1 MFSLKQEHQIEFL
14 SQTWH
19 YIKKMFLIK
28 IQELPHT
35 QKHQQQKIIN
45 KYNEGRKRF
54 SNIKRNEIK
63 PTRFPGSQLNTQ
75 LSKKI
80 LLFVVQI
87 PTSFSSVPLLY
98 PRWWKINKLIMF
110 RISIFPLLSPSFL
123 VPRKCFY
130 LCFSLI
136 PRLYVGFFLYL

>member
-1 MFSLKQEHQIEFL
+1 
-14 SQTWH
+14 
-19 YIKKMFLIK
+19 MFLIK

-35 QKHQQQKIIN
+35 QKHQQQKILH

-63 PTRFPGSQLNTQ
+63 PTRFPGIQLNSQLREIVRR
-75 LSKKI
+75 KKI

-87 PTSFSSVPLLY
+87 PTSFSFSSVPLLY

-136 PRLYVGFFLYL
+136 PRLYVGFLYL